1 MPVSAA
7 KSKIK
12 PCNMS
17 NSTPFFVNFL
27 RIWIAFVAVMAFG
40 NTFQC
45 FISSS
50 YTYERLYTV
59 SQNNDL
65 AVSTAFNTT
74 QKVSDLTAR
83 LFGTWTLLSGITRLM
98 CALFIYNKVLYHI
111 TIMSFVLALCHFS
124 SEVFIYKTATLT
136 AGIIAPLIV
145 SSVSILLMVVG
156 IFMLDEEDPRESYP
170 DENEELAKRKKSS

>member
-59 SQNNDL
+59 SQNN
-65 AVSTAFNTT
+65 
-74 QKVSDLTAR
+74 VSDLTAR